1 MAGQPNR
8 VEVEIYGERY
18 VLRGDRSPDYI
29 RRIAQDVDRLVRDI
43 SSRHSRISMTSAA
56 VLAAV
61 NLADELKR
69 LQESYDG
76 LVKMIEGKDQENK
89 KK

>member
-1 MAGQPNR
+1 MAGQTNR
-8 VEVEIYGERY
+8 VEVEIFGERY
-18 VLRGDRSPDYI
+18 VLRGDRPPDYI
-29 RRIAQDVDRLVRDI
+29 RFIAQDVDRRVRDI
-43 SSRHSRISMTSAA
+43 CNRHSRIPVTTAA

-76 LVKMIEGKDQENK
+76 LVKMIEGEDKEK

>member
-1 MAGQPNR
+1 MSGQTSR

-18 VLRGDRSPDYI
+18 VLRGERPPDYI
-29 RRIAQDVDRLVRDI
+29 RLIAQEVDRRVRDI
-43 SSRHSRISMTSAA
+43 CSRHSRIPVTTAA

-69 LQESYDG
+69 LQENYDG
-76 LVKMIEGKDQENK
+76 LVKMIEEEDQGQK